1 MARVIMSWH
10 KASISEGLCG
20 FREVTRF
27 AKVNSFLLAIGP
39 PGNVDQRRKMRLQAL
54 VGRPDLERTLLK
66 QGLVSNRAF
75 KKCISKFT
83 YILAKCY

>member
-10 KASISEGLCG
+10 KASVSERLCG

-39 PGNVDQRRKMRLQAL
+39 PGNVDQRRKRRLQAL

-66 QGLVSNRAF
+66 QGLVSHRAF
-75 KKCISKFT
+75 KKCLSKFIHFS
-83 YILAKCY
+83 Y

>member
-39 PGNVDQRRKMRLQAL
+39 PGNVDQRRKM
-54 VGRPDLERTLLK
+54 
-66 QGLVSNRAF
+66 
-75 KKCISKFT
+75 
-83 YILAKCY
+83 